1 MAQSDDI
8 AVLAEVLVR
17 MHQRGALAENIR
29 QQRGLPASAIGKAS
43 GVTAEMI
50 YSWERGLSQPT
61 TAQAL
66 QWLRTLHQLAPD
78 HVVGHARSAAA
89 EAEQNAAQRAAQA
102 AEPAVDW

>member
-8 AVLAEVLVR
+8 AVLTEVLVR
-17 MHQRGALAENIR
+17 MHQRGGLAENIR
-29 QQRGLPASAIGKAS
+29 QQRGLPASAIGKAA
-43 GVTAEMI
+43 GCTPEMI

-61 TAQAL
+61 TAQGL

-89 EAEQNAAQRAAQA
+89 GARQNAAQRAVQA
-102 AEPAVDW
+102 ADEAVDW